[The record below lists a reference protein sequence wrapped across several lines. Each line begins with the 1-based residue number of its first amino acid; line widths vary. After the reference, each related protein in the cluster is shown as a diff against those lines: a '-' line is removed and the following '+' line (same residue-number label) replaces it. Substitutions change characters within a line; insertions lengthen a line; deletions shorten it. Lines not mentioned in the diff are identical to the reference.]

1 MITLSHLSIGYKDGG
16 NKRKT
21 VAADLNATLSP
32 ARLTC
37 IVGSNGCGKSTLLR
51 TIAALQPAMSGET
64 RFYDD
69 DKRDTSFQTIDTHT
83 PKEQLARLISVV
95 LTDRPAIR
103 NITVGEIVA
112 LGRQPYTGFWG
123 ILGRDDR
130 EIVEQS
136 MRLVGI
142 RSLAERYVQTLSDG
156 ERQEMM
162 IAKAIAQQT
171 PVIILDEPTAFLD
184 YPSKAE
190 TFAILKRL
198 CRERGKTVLLSTHDI
213 AIALQLA
220 DTLWLMELNDNGSS
234 LVTGTPAELAASG
247 ILSRFTDRGGIRLD
261 RRTLSLTLR
270 DKYS

>member
-1 MITLSHLSIGYKDGG
+1 MITLSHLSIGYKHGR
-16 NKRKT
+16 NKWKT

-69 DKRDTSFQTIDTHT
+69 DERGKSFQTIDTHT
-83 PKEQLARLISVV
+83 PKERLARLISVV
-95 LTDRPAIR
+95 LTHRPAIR

-156 ERQEMM
+156 ERQKMM

-184 YPSKAE
+184 YPSKVE
-190 TFAILKRL
+190 TLDILKRL
-198 CRERGKTVLLSTHDI
+198 CRERGNTVLLSTHDI

-234 LVTGTPAELAASG
+234 LVTGTPAELSASG